1 MTDEATAP
9 SDAQVKRFGFLSPM
23 LDSALSEMREFSK
36 KKQDGIVGEMKIKI
50 LNRLLTEIK
59 EILANEESVAYLDL
73 LSEEQLPQNSDAV
86 LVLGQFRAAMDNFS
100 KRHHRTVGYTS
111 IWATQEWI
119 AENADYEDE
128 DDFDE

>member
-1 MTDEATAP
+1 MADKASAP
-9 SDAQVKRFGFLSPM
+9 SDAQVKRFEFLAPM

-50 LNRLLTEIK
+50 VNRLLTEIK
-59 EILANEESVAYLDL
+59 GILAKEESVAYLDL

-100 KRHHRTVGYTS
+100 RRHHRTVNYTS
-111 IWATQEWI
+111 TWITQEWI
-119 AENADYEDE
+119 ADNEDYDDE
-128 DDFDE
+128 GDVDE